1 MMTRSFSSTTAKL
14 RTRKATL
21 ALVGFV
27 FVFLVAS
34 LAIGLRTSS
43 ATIPWFAGAG
53 CTGSEDG
60 PATCTSSSMSTV
72 TSGTVT
78 TTATTSSSSTETT
91 VATTTTTETST
102 SGSQSGGVNDPAPTE
117 GKADCSALNGIAYSA
132 LAPGTNVTIA
142 FNGNGQMTYTVPKTS
157 FSWNWYFVPA
167 DGQSTSTLGQEV
179 TTALWSSGHGQN
191 FSFFVAK
198 LNGQI
203 GLVLQ
208 TDYALSQVCS

>member
-1 MMTRSFSSTTAKL
+1 MLTRSSSSTSTKL

-21 ALVGFV
+21 VLVGFV

-43 ATIPWFAGAG
+43 AALPVMAGAG
-53 CTGSEDG
+53 CSSSEDG
-60 PATCTSSSMSTV
+60 PATCTSSSTSTV
-72 TSGTVT
+72 TTSSPV
-78 TTATTSSSSTETT
+78 TTSSSTTE
-91 VATTTTTETST
+91 TTTTTITETTST
-102 SGSQSGGVNDPAPTE
+102 SSQQSNGPNAPVPTE

-167 DGQSTSTLGQEV
+167 DGQSTTTLGQEV
-179 TTALWSSGHGQN
+179 TNAMWSSGHGQN

-198 LNGQI
+198 LNGQL

-208 TDYALSQVCS
+208 TDYALSQACS